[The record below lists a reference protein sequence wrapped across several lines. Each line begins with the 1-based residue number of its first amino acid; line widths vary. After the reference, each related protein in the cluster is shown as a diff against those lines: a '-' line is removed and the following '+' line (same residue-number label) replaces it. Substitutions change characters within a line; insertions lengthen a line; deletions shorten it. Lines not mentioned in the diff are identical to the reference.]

1 MTVSTGVR
9 TVQVVDDGSDTPVT
23 IVVSETLAVALARAA
38 FVNKGQDEF
47 ALSFS
52 SLFIGL
58 LAGTDPIGEWL
69 TRYAS
74 SGHLD
79 VPALLKRRKVTPASF
94 ESLRVDNAALA
105 LLAQPLRRTSS
116 ARSALDEAERIRRD
130 AGASSPAIDTRH
142 LLAAFIALPQYHE
155 ADFRALG
162 VERPTWGRDFV
173 PQVAGMYPSEASFWS
188 QWYAGAFPA
197 AAPLR
202 TVAPADPNAAA
213 EEAIDRGLWR
223 FAPDIYSQ
231 KDLLGVE
238 REAHGLASLI
248 ASHGTTLPLSIGL
261 FGQWGSGKTF
271 FMRQIQDRVRMI
283 CGAAQKSGK
292 PQSEIAFFKHVA
304 QIEFNA
310 WHYSEGELLPSLV
323 EHILQN
329 LRTDEEESE
338 EQVQQR
344 RALLLTQIA
353 DERRDATASDEQIRT
368 AQGKIDEKQTEIDT
382 LRDTQDKE
390 RRKVANNL
398 TAWAALDTFRT
409 AVTLDTST
417 QTDAHA
423 ALTKLGVPALGDSA
437 RELQASLGRAR
448 TELSGAGALLLP
460 LLRGEGRRA
469 RAVYLLLAIAAPMVV
484 GAAAYRVLASQG
496 DLIATATA
504 WIARITAFVAAGAA
518 WLQKQTA
525 WLAAR
530 RREVETAKQ
539 AVDASIERQTRELQA
554 NQARE
559 LAEGMQELERL
570 RAEHTTLVRDRDER
584 ARAIANLETTLAR
597 TSSTFLL
604 NQFIMD
610 RQAATDYRKLL
621 GFMALIR
628 RDFDKLSALIERSN
642 RAIVKGETIKADA
655 DPRLNRIV
663 LYIDDL
669 DRCPEDKVVNVLR
682 AVHLLLAFP
691 LFVVVVAVDSRWLT
705 RCLKAQY
712 KSIFG
717 GVNGEI
723 EPGAATPLDYLEKI
737 FQIPLWLRPLN
748 EQQRADMV
756 TALLREGQ
764 QDDQATAKAQ
774 AVEASSSPKLDPPG
788 TVKSEPG
795 ARPDPQT
802 HNSSQQEP
810 LVASTSGQHQETPHT
825 PAFDLNPAGLTITD
839 HEWEFVDKL
848 KTLPLSQ
855 TPRVLKRF
863 ANTYRLIKSA
873 LPADE
878 QKTFKIGGDAAPFTI
893 CMFQLAVLT
902 SSPEFAP
909 YYLRAMRSL
918 ASDSS
923 STVRDWTS
931 TLGALLDPS
940 ATKQQASWYDGG
952 QEAEWRRLYLYF
964 QSSRLHHTWSNVK
977 IADYSRWAARAS
989 RFTFAQE

>member
-1 MTVSTGVR
+1 
-9 TVQVVDDGSDTPVT
+9 
-23 IVVSETLAVALARAA
+23 
-38 FVNKGQDEF
+38 
-47 ALSFS
+47 
-52 SLFIGL
+52 
-58 LAGTDPIGEWL
+58 
-69 TRYAS
+69 
-74 SGHLD
+74 
-79 VPALLKRRKVTPASF
+79 
-94 ESLRVDNAALA
+94 
-105 LLAQPLRRTSS
+105 
-116 ARSALDEAERIRRD
+116 
-130 AGASSPAIDTRH
+130 
-142 LLAAFIALPQYHE
+142 
-155 ADFRALG
+155 
-162 VERPTWGRDFV
+162 
-173 PQVAGMYPSEASFWS
+173 
-188 QWYAGAFPA
+188 
-197 AAPLR
+197 
-202 TVAPADPNAAA
+202 
-213 EEAIDRGLWR
+213 
-223 FAPDIYSQ
+223 
-231 KDLLGVE
+231 
-238 REAHGLASLI
+238 
-248 ASHGTTLPLSIGL
+248 
-261 FGQWGSGKTF
+261 
-271 FMRQIQDRVRMI
+271 
-283 CGAAQKSGK
+283 
-292 PQSEIAFFKHVA
+292 
-304 QIEFNA
+304 
-310 WHYSEGELLPSLV
+310 
-323 EHILQN
+323 
-329 LRTDEEESE
+329 
-338 EQVQQR
+338 
-344 RALLLTQIA
+344 
-353 DERRDATASDEQIRT
+353 
-368 AQGKIDEKQTEIDT
+368 
-382 LRDTQDKE
+382 
-390 RRKVANNL
+390 
-398 TAWAALDTFRT
+398 
-409 AVTLDTST
+409 
-417 QTDAHA
+417 
-423 ALTKLGVPALGDSA
+423 
-437 RELQASLGRAR
+437 
-448 TELSGAGALLLP
+448 
-460 LLRGEGRRA
+460 
-469 RAVYLLLAIAAPMVV
+469 
-484 GAAAYRVLASQG
+484 
-496 DLIATATA
+496 
-504 WIARITAFVAAGAA
+504 
-518 WLQKQTA
+518 
-525 WLAAR
+525 
-530 RREVETAKQ
+530 
-539 AVDASIERQTRELQA
+539 
-554 NQARE
+554 
-559 LAEGMQELERL
+559 MQELDRL

-878 QKTFKIGGDAAPFTI
+878 QKTFKIGGDSAPFTI